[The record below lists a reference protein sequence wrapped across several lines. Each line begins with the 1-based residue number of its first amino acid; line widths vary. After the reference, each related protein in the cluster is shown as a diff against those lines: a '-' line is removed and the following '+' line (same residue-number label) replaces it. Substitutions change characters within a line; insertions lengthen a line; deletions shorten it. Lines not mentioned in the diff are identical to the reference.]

1 MKSLLFT
8 LVALGTASAVACGM
22 KNPDH
27 SDIPTPGE
35 VDPVAVES
43 VEITEALTFDIGT
56 SHTLTPTILPKNA
69 TNKDVTWTT
78 SNSSAVSIDH
88 NGRLNILAA
97 GEVTITVTTDDGK
110 KQDTC
115 TITAVDPDAGKE
127 YALVWAEEFGQEAAP
142 VSPLDT
148 GSWSVEVQSP
158 GWVNNELQRYVNS
171 PNNIEVSDGTL
182 KLTCR
187 KETSGD
193 ITSGRIHS
201 GNKKTFTYGRFEI
214 RAKLPGGRGI
224 WPAIWMHGQNI
235 GSVGWP
241 TCGEID
247 IMEHVGYESTMIYA
261 STHTQLRNHSINTQ
275 VTSGITIP
283 DCEGEFHVYKLEW
296 TRTSISM
303 YVDDKKYFTYT
314 PQSYEVGDW
323 PFNADEMMILNVA
336 WGGGWGG
343 AQGVDESV
351 LPQTMEVDYV
361 RVYQKQ

>member
-142 VSPLDT
+142 RLAARYRF
-148 GSWSVEVQSP
+148 VERGGPVP
-158 GWVNNELQRYVNS
+158 RVGEQRTS
-171 PNNIEVSDGTL
+171 TL
-182 KLTCR
+182 RQLAQQ
-187 KETSGD
+187 
-193 ITSGRIHS
+193 H
-201 GNKKTFTYGRFEI
+201 
-214 RAKLPGGRGI
+214 RGI
-224 WPAIWMHGQNI
+224 G
-235 GSVGWP
+235 
-241 TCGEID
+241 
-247 IMEHVGYESTMIYA
+247 
-261 STHTQLRNHSINTQ
+261 RN
-275 VTSGITIP
+275 P
-283 DCEGEFHVYKLEW
+283 
-296 TRTSISM
+296 
-303 YVDDKKYFTYT
+303 
-314 PQSYEVGDW
+314 
-323 PFNADEMMILNVA
+323 
-336 WGGGWGG
+336 
-343 AQGVDESV
+343 
-351 LPQTMEVDYV
+351 
-361 RVYQKQ
+361 